1 MKKLFVMLMMLLTLG
16 AVSVFAS
23 GAPTDFAS
31 ALPASL
37 IPSGFWSLVGL
48 IFGVIVTIG
57 GIVIGIKLMR
67 KARG

>member
-1 MKKLFVMLMMLLTLG
+1 MRKLLVMLLAMLTLG

-23 GAPTDFAS
+23 SATDFAT

-37 IPSGFWSLVGL
+37 IPAGFWSLVGL